1 MEVMV
6 ALGLIAIV
14 MAGAGTLF
22 IQSMQSSKQQQQR
35 QVASM
40 LADQA
45 IEMVRAHL
53 PSTLLNGRTQVSMDT
68 QWASP
73 GPIDLSQS
81 NEPTAVTT
89 GTLVVPTTKQTYVVG
104 TTSYSVNTIIGY
116 CWAAKSGSST
126 CLKSSTTGPVKLY
139 RVAVSA
145 TWSAGRGAK
154 CTMGNGTCAVV
165 TATLI
170 DPSSDPTFNNN

>member
-1 MEVMV
+1 MEIMV

-14 MAGAGTLF
+14 MAAAGTLF
-22 IQSMQSSKQQQQR
+22 IQALQNSKQQQQR
-35 QVASM
+35 QVASI

-45 IEMVRAHL
+45 IEVVRAHL
-53 PSTLLNGRTQVSMDT
+53 PSTLLNGRTQAAMDT

-89 GTLVVPTTKQTYVVG
+89 GTLVVPTTAQTSVVD
-104 TTSYSVNTIIGY
+104 TTTYSINTIIGY
-116 CWAAKSGSST
+116 CWAAKTLASD

-139 RVAVSA
+139 RVAVSV
-145 TWSAGRGAK
+145 TWTAGHGTK
-154 CTMGNGTCAVV
+154 CTMGNGTCSVV
-165 TATLI
+165 ADTLI